1 LTTVDI
7 STIIHISKFVYLSK
21 EARWIFVTP
30 TPMVVAAAP
39 AAAAADG
46 SEQEALLS

>member
-7 STIIHISKFVYLSK
+7 STIISKFVYLSK

-39 AAAAADG
+39 AAAADG